1 MKLIADAS
9 ESDRPRATEPRP
21 AATATSHEETKCEGS
36 DGEPSGASSADVV
49 DEVAEGDEVQ
59 RMRAARRQ
67 ARKRTKRERAR
78 VCVARKKRRERNEAD
93 EQQRESDARLEER
106 QQVAVEAM
114 EQLREREEVD
124 VRAGRGCNQ
133 ARVSLV
139 QHRDPSTTRRATRGD
154 DVEYIGADDGLPTA
168 IMEVAGTRRH
178 VKLDSGARYT
188 VAGTDWMQY
197 GDRVARAA
205 PVDYVEGIGGLLLDV
220 VGVWE
225 FSMRNIF
232 GEVISVEACI
242 VSGCTDEFLLG
253 VDFMRGH
260 GAMMDFERN
269 EVRYTT
275 AGRAVVIPF
284 RTHGDA
290 ENARVAA
297 VRMVR
302 RTELA
307 GCTVTPIEVSVAA
320 DDGEVGIFLPTENT
334 GAVMLAATVTKVKN
348 GKVLVPAV
356 NAKDDKARLPARR
369 ELGQWI
375 PLSSDVEVLRVNGE
389 LQRGQINEW
398 LDGLGD
404 SQEPLEDEENVNIGV
419 EDEGSR
425 QLITKLL
432 RVYRQLTADKGDCPP
447 ATSLSTEHHIDT
459 GAAAP
464 IMLKRHRQA
473 QSESTVVEENVRKM
487 LAAGVIEE
495 GDGAWGFPVVL
506 VRKKDG
512 EVRFCVDYRALNKVT
527 KKDVYPL
534 PRMDETLE
542 ALGGALLFRTLDL
555 KAGYWQIRVAEKD
568 KAKTAFT
575 TQQGLY
581 QFVRMPFG
589 LTNAP
594 STFQRMM
601 NSVLR
606 GLTWTTC
613 LVYLDDIVVYTRGG
627 IQQHILELACVL
639 ERLAVAGL
647 TLKLKKCVFAA
658 RRMEYL
664 GHELSADGVRPLDR
678 LVTAVRDF
686 PQPRDAVEVK
696 RFVHLAGYYRRFI
709 EGFGS
714 FMAPMT
720 KLLRKGAQWEWAE
733 AQQAAF
739 DRVKAVL
746 TSKPLLIYPD
756 FTLPFRLVTDASKV
770 GLGACL
776 MQDRGEGW

>member
-1 MKLIADAS
+1 
-9 ESDRPRATEPRP
+9 
-21 AATATSHEETKCEGS
+21 
-36 DGEPSGASSADVV
+36 
-49 DEVAEGDEVQ
+49 
-59 RMRAARRQ
+59 
-67 ARKRTKRERAR
+67 
-78 VCVARKKRRERNEAD
+78 
-93 EQQRESDARLEER
+93 
-106 QQVAVEAM
+106 M
-114 EQLREREEVD
+114 EHEEVD

-139 QHRDPSTTRRATRGD
+139 QHRDSSTTRRPTRGD

-188 VAGTDWMQY
+188 MAGTDWMQY

-205 PVDYVEGIGGLLLDV
+205 PVDYVEGIGGFLLDV

-232 GEVISVEACI
+232 GEVIRVEACI

-284 RTHGDA
+284 RTHGDT

-348 GKVLVPAV
+348 GRVLVPAV

-375 PLSSDVEVLRVNGE
+375 PLSSDVEVLRVSGE
-389 LQRGQINEW
+389 LQRGRINEW
-398 LDGLGD
+398 LDGLGN

-419 EDEGSR
+419 VDEGSR

-432 RVYRQLTADKGDCPP
+432 RVYRHLTADKGDCPP

-459 GAAAP
+459 GDAAP
-464 IMLKRHRQA
+464 IMLKRRRQA

-512 EVRFCVDYRALNKVT
+512 ET
-527 KKDVYPL
+527 K
-534 PRMDETLE
+534 R
-542 ALGGALLFRTLDL
+542 
-555 KAGYWQIRVAEKD
+555 
-568 KAKTAFT
+568 
-575 TQQGLY
+575 
-581 QFVRMPFG
+581 
-589 LTNAP
+589 
-594 STFQRMM
+594 
-601 NSVLR
+601 
-606 GLTWTTC
+606 
-613 LVYLDDIVVYTRGG
+613 
-627 IQQHILELACVL
+627 
-639 ERLAVAGL
+639 
-647 TLKLKKCVFAA
+647 
-658 RRMEYL
+658 
-664 GHELSADGVRPLDR
+664 
-678 LVTAVRDF
+678 
-686 PQPRDAVEVK
+686 
-696 RFVHLAGYYRRFI
+696 
-709 EGFGS
+709 
-714 FMAPMT
+714 
-720 KLLRKGAQWEWAE
+720 
-733 AQQAAF
+733 
-739 DRVKAVL
+739 
-746 TSKPLLIYPD
+746 
-756 FTLPFRLVTDASKV
+756 
-770 GLGACL
+770 
-776 MQDRGEGW
+776 

>member
-1 MKLIADAS
+1 
-9 ESDRPRATEPRP
+9 
-21 AATATSHEETKCEGS
+21 
-36 DGEPSGASSADVV
+36 
-49 DEVAEGDEVQ
+49 
-59 RMRAARRQ
+59 
-67 ARKRTKRERAR
+67 
-78 VCVARKKRRERNEAD
+78 
-93 EQQRESDARLEER
+93 
-106 QQVAVEAM
+106 
-114 EQLREREEVD
+114 
-124 VRAGRGCNQ
+124 
-133 ARVSLV
+133 
-139 QHRDPSTTRRATRGD
+139 
-154 DVEYIGADDGLPTA
+154 
-168 IMEVAGTRRH
+168 
-178 VKLDSGARYT
+178 
-188 VAGTDWMQY
+188 
-197 GDRVARAA
+197 
-205 PVDYVEGIGGLLLDV
+205 
-220 VGVWE
+220 
-225 FSMRNIF
+225 
-232 GEVISVEACI
+232 
-242 VSGCTDEFLLG
+242 
-253 VDFMRGH
+253 
-260 GAMMDFERN
+260 
-269 EVRYTT
+269 
-275 AGRAVVIPF
+275 
-284 RTHGDA
+284 
-290 ENARVAA
+290 
-297 VRMVR
+297 
-302 RTELA
+302 
-307 GCTVTPIEVSVAA
+307 
-320 DDGEVGIFLPTENT
+320 
-334 GAVMLAATVTKVKN
+334 MLAATVTKVKN